1 MKNNFTKSLA
11 TKANNT
17 VAVLVLIFML
27 TPILMIMVSAF
38 NDSEFF
44 RFPPKGFTLEW
55 IKKFFTNPEYRKA
68 ISISLRVSLSSL
80 SIALIVGIPAAYG
93 IFKWKSPFSTFL
105 QTIFLSPLMLP
116 GIVWAVGLIQ
126 YYAILGVL
134 GSFIGLVSAH
144 VILILPYVIRLLLS
158 TLSYLDEDLENAA
171 MTLGATPLRTFFVIT
186 IPSVVPGIIIS
197 SIFGFMIS
205 FNDVTIST
213 FIAGTKY
220 LTYPVRMYVE
230 LRTEGLDPLAI
241 AVSAIIMF
249 VTTLIALIA
258 EKIWKWSQYL

>member
-1 MKNNFTKSLA
+1 MRRNPSKSIA
-11 TKANNT
+11 TNVNTT
-17 VAVLVLIFML
+17 VAILVLFFML
-27 TPILMIMVSAF
+27 IPIIMIMVSAF

-44 RFPPKGFTLEW
+44 KFPPTGFTLDW
-55 IKKFFTNPEYRKA
+55 IKKFFTNPEYSKA
-68 ISISLRVSLSSL
+68 IQISLKVSISALCL
-80 SIALIVGIPAAYG
+80 ALIIGIPAAYSL
-93 IFKWKSPFSTFL
+93 FKWDSNFSDFL
-105 QTIFLSPLMLP
+105 QSIFLSPLMLP
-116 GIVWAVGLIQ
+116 GIVWAIGLIQ
-126 YYAILGVL
+126 YYAIIGIL
-134 GSFIGLVSAH
+134 GSFIGLVAAH

-171 MTLGATPLRTFFVIT
+171 MTLGATPIRTFFEIT
-186 IPSVVPGIIIS
+186 IPSIVPGIIIS

-230 LRTEGLDPLAI
+230 LRTEGLDPLAV

-249 VTTLIALIA
+249 VTTIIALIA
-258 EKIWKWSQYL
+258 EKLWKWSQYL

>member
-1 MKNNFTKSLA
+1 MRKNPSKSISTRL
-11 TKANNT
+11 NNVT
-17 VAVLVLIFML
+17 AILVLLFML
-27 TPILMIMVSAF
+27 IPIIMIMVSAF

-44 RFPPKGFTLEW
+44 RFPPSGFTFKW
-55 IKKFFTNPEYRKA
+55 IKKFFTNPEYSTA
-68 ISISLRVSLSSL
+68 IKVSLRVSFT
-80 SIALIVGIPAAYG
+80 ALCVALLVGIPAAYG
-93 IFKWKSPFSTFL
+93 IFKWKSKISIFL

-116 GIVWAVGLIQ
+116 GIVWAIGLIQ

-134 GSFIGLVSAH
+134 GTFYGLVAAH
-144 VILILPYVIRLLLS
+144 IILILPYVIRLLLS
-158 TLSYLDEDLENAA
+158 SLTYLDEDLENAA
-171 MTLGATPLRTFFVIT
+171 MTLGATPVRTFFLIT

-197 SIFGFMIS
+197 AIFGFMIS

-241 AVSAIIMF
+241 AVSAIIML
-249 VTTLIALIA
+249 VTTIIALIA
-258 EKIWKWSQYL
+258 EKIWNWSQYL